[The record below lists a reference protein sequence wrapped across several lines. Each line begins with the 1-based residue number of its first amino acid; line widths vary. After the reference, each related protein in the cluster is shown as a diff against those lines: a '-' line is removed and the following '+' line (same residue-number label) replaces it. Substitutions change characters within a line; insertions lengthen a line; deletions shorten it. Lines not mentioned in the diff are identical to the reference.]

1 MDNVLREPLLNYLS
15 AKKTPFANNTLADKF
30 RHLFPETIAAI
41 IPDKA
46 RYKVVGSPGQG
57 QWTECPWIA
66 IFDILITDSA
76 QSGYY
81 PVFLFKTDMSGVYL
95 SLNQGVTEVRD
106 YYKRDTRNVLRLRAQ
121 DFRAKIDLT
130 SEDLLEI
137 ELNAKGDAK
146 LYEDGNIIA
155 KYYSSTSIPTSEAIR
170 QDVFRYLNL
179 YEELAFNDTQLT
191 QEKELTAIEKK
202 QYRLHFR
209 IERNSAISKKVKIEK
224 GYICEACNFD
234 FRTKYG
240 DLGQKFIEAH
250 HLKPIASLGIGK
262 FQVNIQTDFAV
273 LCSDCHSMIHRLD
286 DASDLN
292 KLRIIL
298 KSNAKQRA

>member
-1 MDNVLREPLLNYLS
+1 MDNILREPLIHYLTEKQTTFGGN
-15 AKKTPFANNTLADKF
+15 ALADKF
-30 RHLFPETIAAI
+30 RHLFPDSIAAI
-41 IPDKA
+41 IPDKT

-81 PVFLFKTDMSGVYL
+81 PVFLFKADMSGVYL
-95 SLNQGVTEVRD
+95 SLNQGVTEVKD

-130 SEDLLEI
+130 EEDLLEI
-137 ELNAKGDAK
+137 NLNAKGDAK

-155 KYYSSTSIPTSEAIR
+155 KYYPADSIPNNETLSADI
-170 QDVFRYLNL
+170 FRYLNL
-179 YEELAFNDTQLT
+179 YEELAFNDTKLND
-191 QEKELTAIEKK
+191 EKELTAIEKK
-202 QYRLHFR
+202 QFRLHFR
-209 IERNSAISKKVKIEK
+209 IERNSAISKKVKAAK
-224 GYICEACNFD
+224 GYLCEACNFN
-234 FRTKYG
+234 FKTKYG
-240 DLGQKFIEAH
+240 DLGERFIEAH
-250 HLKPIASLGIGK
+250 HLKPIASLGIGQ

-286 DASDLN
+286 DPSDLN
-292 KLRIIL
+292 KLKTIVSGQLI
-298 KSNAKQRA
+298 